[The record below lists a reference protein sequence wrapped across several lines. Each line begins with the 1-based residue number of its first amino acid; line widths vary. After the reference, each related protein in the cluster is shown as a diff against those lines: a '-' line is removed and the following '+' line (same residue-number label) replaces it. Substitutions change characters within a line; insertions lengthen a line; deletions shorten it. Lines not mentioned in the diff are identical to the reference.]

1 MDVQDEIKSGAMRVV
16 ISESVEDENSTNKI
30 TATLREIFKTLD
42 TFTKNI
48 ESNLGEVE
56 TKFGLQASAE
66 ATSAPLNP
74 SLAAILTK
82 EDRMNDVKLDRL
94 AKEASKYIAEHNNK
108 VQPKLGAAI
117 TSTGEKALVPKM
129 KKLK

>member
-1 MDVQDEIKSGAMRVV
+1 MRVV

-74 SLAAILTK
+74 SLAAVLTK